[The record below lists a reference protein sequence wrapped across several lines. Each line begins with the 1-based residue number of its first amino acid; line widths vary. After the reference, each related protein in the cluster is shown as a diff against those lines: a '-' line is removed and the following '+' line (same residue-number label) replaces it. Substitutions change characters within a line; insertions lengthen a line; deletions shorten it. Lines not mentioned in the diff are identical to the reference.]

1 MKNKF
6 ILIENGSRGY
16 IEQVVVEET
25 ELTLQQF
32 AEVFS
37 NDVIADLYDTYGEDC
52 EDEDEVE
59 DMVQDMI
66 ADFGIGFEMVDSTST
81 MLDEIAVVCAG
92 EESSFYIIEYSDE
105 MFNAL
110 QSEDVVKAEH
120 AAELIGLEN
129 Y

>member
-16 IEQVVVEET
+16 IEDVTVEET
-25 ELTLQQF
+25 ELTLQEF
-32 AEVFS
+32 AEALHKD
-37 NDVIADLYDTYGEDC
+37 NIADLYDIYGEDS

-66 ADFGIGFEMVDSTST
+66 ADFGIGFKMVNSTST
-81 MLDEIAVVCAG
+81 MLDEIAVVCVA

-110 QSEDVVKAEH
+110 QNDNVRRVKDAE
-120 AAELIGLEN
+120 ELIGIE

>member
-16 IEQVVVEET
+16 IEDVTVEET
-25 ELTLQQF
+25 ELTLQEF
-32 AEVFS
+32 AEALHKGNIV
-37 NDVIADLYDTYGEDC
+37 DLYDIYREDC
-52 EDEDEVE
+52 EDVDELEEMVE
-59 DMVQDMI
+59 GIID
-66 ADFGIGFEMVDSTST
+66 DFGLGFNILNSTST
-81 MLDEIAVVCAG
+81 MLSEIAAVNAG

-110 QSEDVVKAEH
+110 QNDNVERVEDAE
-120 AAELIGLEN
+120 ELIGIE